1 MSLCIFMVLA
11 VLAGGIVIVK
21 INSYKSQQTIDSEN
35 YARTVFV
42 EKGEINRSINVN
54 GKIESAEVSMVSTSL
69 TEKVKSVNVK
79 VGDYVKAGDVIQI
92 PVNTRHSIKAYE
104 KMEIIEIQLGEAIKV
119 DDKSKY
125 TNK

>member
-1 MSLCIFMVLA
+1 MYAEKSWGTFT
-11 VLAGGIVIVK
+11 VIDNEK
-21 INSYKSQQTIDSEN
+21 NSKTI
-35 YARTVFV
+35 
-42 EKGEINRSINVN
+42 
-54 GKIESAEVSMVSTSL
+54 KIEMKPN
-69 TEKVKSVNVK
+69 TEMSYHSHSVRSEIWNIISGTGKVCINGEYKA
-79 VGDYVKAGDVIQI
+79 VKAGDVIQI